1 MALSCPVRRR
11 LSERVVVCDGAMGS
25 ELLGR
30 LPPGASLELAILEHP
45 RQVLEVHLSYLA
57 AGAEILETATF
68 GASRPRLER
77 DRAGG
82 RVEEVN
88 GAAVKVAREARE
100 VAGRDCLVAGSIGP
114 LAGVLDLDDA
124 EGRRRIPEAHAE
136 QAAILAGRGADLLIL
151 ETFFRL
157 DELLLAIEAVRTV
170 TDLPLI
176 GMLTFATE
184 RPPHAYREQAAMV
197 DALAELDLAAVGVN
211 CAPGPMGALEILRAM
226 GPTSA
231 PLAAMP
237 NAGVLLRRD
246 GRIMMPPATPSYL
259 ARFAR
264 QAAQLGAA
272 VVGGCCGTGPE
283 HIRAM
288 AEAVR
293 GLVPVR
299 HQATGVVAFEEV
311 AAEAPPP
318 PPSRLAAKLARGRF
332 VRLVQIDPPKGANAD
347 AVLEAAARIAEHPDV
362 DALDVNS
369 NPLARL
375 RMDSLSLALEIQR
388 RTGLETV
395 PHVTPRDASLMGLQS
410 QLLGAWMA
418 GVRNLLAITG
428 DPSQLG
434 DYPGVHDVFH
444 VDIFEL
450 VRSLSRM
457 AEGFDC
463 AGNPIGEPPNFLLGV
478 AVNPNVEDLRHEVD
492 RFRRKVDNGAH
503 FAMTQVFFEWPPW
516 ERFLELCGGRLPVP
530 AVVAVWPLRSLKMAL
545 RLHHEVPG
553 ISLPED
559 LLAAMEAA
567 GADAARVGRER
578 ALRMLAE
585 APRYADGV
593 YLIAP
598 FKRPDEV
605 LPLIDE
611 AGVAG

>member
-1 MALSCPVRRR
+1 
-11 LSERVVVCDGAMGS
+11 
-25 ELLGR
+25 
-30 LPPGASLELAILEHP
+30 
-45 RQVLEVHLSYLA
+45 
-57 AGAEILETATF
+57 
-68 GASRPRLER
+68 
-77 DRAGG
+77 
-82 RVEEVN
+82 
-88 GAAVKVAREARE
+88 
-100 VAGRDCLVAGSIGP
+100 
-114 LAGVLDLDDA
+114 
-124 EGRRRIPEAHAE
+124 
-136 QAAILAGRGADLLIL
+136 
-151 ETFFRL
+151 
-157 DELLLAIEAVRTV
+157 
-170 TDLPLI
+170 
-176 GMLTFATE
+176 
-184 RPPHAYREQAAMV
+184 
-197 DALAELDLAAVGVN
+197 
-211 CAPGPMGALEILRAM
+211 
-226 GPTSA
+226 
-231 PLAAMP
+231 
-237 NAGVLLRRD
+237 
-246 GRIMMPPATPSYL
+246 MMPPATPSYL

-299 HQATGVVAFEEV
+299 HQASGGVALEEV
-311 AAEAPPP
+311 GAAAPPPPP

-332 VRLVQIDPPKGANAD
+332 VRLVQIDPPKGTNAD

-578 ALRMLAE
+578 AVRMLAE